1 MELTIN
7 GKVKA
12 IDADP
17 EMPLLW
23 ALRDLLG
30 IKGPK
35 YGCGIGSCGS
45 CTVLIDGEAQRSCTI
60 LIDEVEGAIT
70 TIEGI
75 SQGDTLHIVQQVWM
89 DEQVP
94 QCGYCQ
100 SGQIMAAVA
109 LLNENPK
116 PDDDDINEAM
126 SNLCRCG
133 TYPSIRKAIH
143 KAAEKMGA

>member
-7 GKVKA
+7 GEVKA

-45 CTVLIDGEAQRSCTI
+45 CTVLIDGEPERSCTVMVG
-60 LIDEVEGAIT
+60 DVEGVIT

-75 SQGDTLHIVQQVWM
+75 SKDDTLHVVQQVWM

-109 LLNENPK
+109 LLNEKPK
-116 PDDDDINEAM
+116 PSDDDINEAM

-133 TYPSIRKAIH
+133 TYPSIRAAIH
-143 KAAEKMGA
+143 RAAEKMGA